1 MNRFELLLITVLS
14 ASAAMA
20 ETGTLP
26 KPPALTAETHPES
39 VLQTYPL
46 GVITEQA
53 AFAAHG
59 GPDKKITLPNGKP
72 GWVYAVG
79 YAKNRETYRLPS
91 GQTRTADETAW
102 ELGVRNFTL
111 QRASPCTTRKSRSTP
126 NRPKAKRRAW
136 DCGRRSTGPTSA
148 GRAAASRPKSRWP
161 RRRNCGPL
169 NRILPA
175 NC

>member
-1 MNRFELLLITVLS
+1 MNRFELLLITFLS

-26 KPPALTAETHPES
+26 KPPALTAETRPES

-91 GQTRTADETAW
+91 GRTRTVDETAW

-111 QRASPCTTRKSRSTP
+111 VFDDGVVIDVIYKDDRDGIGVTAMELQHPRPQRP
-126 NRPKAKRRAW
+126 
-136 DCGRRSTGPTSA
+136 A
-148 GRAAASRPKSRWP
+148 GS
-161 RRRNCGPL
+161 
-169 NRILPA
+169 
-175 NC
+175 